1 MTRSFYTFAA
11 LPAISVSIYCQP
23 SGNVVR
29 QVPRVND
36 ENLAGRYRD
45 GGSALAQCSGCR
57 TCSDTVHSHSGGPF
71 PSTAVDRCREIP
83 TATAHLVLCHRTK
96 ASPSCSSTTTPFRS
110 CRPWAPRFQGER
122 PHATCPATK
131 PRPLGIEIPS
141 RTSRSGAAP
150 IAKPEVKPSHRSPH
164 VVRAQASHAD
174 GQLDPVARDSAGLRV
189 WPAPHRLRETRHR
202 WPAPRLGRHRRE
214 RFPGIY
220 VCVRVRVRVCVCV
233 CVCVCCPRVTASS
246 ASCMPRAIQ

>member
-71 PSTAVDRCREIP
+71 LRQPSIVAVRFQQLPP
-83 TATAHLVLCHRTK
+83 TWCCATGRRRRRA
-96 ASPSCSSTTTPFRS
+96 
-110 CRPWAPRFQGER
+110 APRQQLHFAAAARGHLAFQVSGR
-122 PHATCPATK
+122 M
-131 PRPLGIEIPS
+131 PRALRRNLALSAS
-141 RTSRSGAAP
+141 RSLRTARSGAAP
-150 IAKPEVKPSHRSPH
+150 IAKPEVKPSPRSPH
-164 VVRAQASHAD
+164 AVRAQASHAD
-174 GQLDPVARDSAGLRV
+174 GQLDTVARDSAGLRI
-189 WPAPHRLRETRHR
+189 WPAPHRLCETRHR

-214 RFPGIY
+214 RFPG
-220 VCVRVRVRVCVCV
+220 CFGLASPLARLAACHVRSNERRTTSRNVQR
-233 CVCVCCPRVTASS
+233 TA
-246 ASCMPRAIQ
+246 RA